1 MRRKWFIGILI
12 LAVVGAV
19 LAVVFVNMFT
29 SKSTSPMAED
39 LNFVSNSGYLCAE
52 SDEYQDIIEYFD
64 NVSTALN
71 TESDEQDKVV
81 LNCKNLYIAF
91 SKEARFI
98 NKQLAFSEYTNTYK
112 NSIKNV
118 ERLLKNAQ
126 KNANEA
132 KIYIK
137 NKKTMVSSN
146 PYWTAGTWYECK
158 DYVLKMIK
166 DTNSALKLIAGVY
179 QAGVSSKLLN
189 NKLSSLIFETT
200 QDLADKVVA
209 DLEVTNSAD
218 QISNFSQIYFNQSG
232 IEKIMSYQYNSSV
245 REKVETILNAENRAE
260 LAVYQEFLE
269 GNLN

>member
-1 MRRKWFIGILI
+1 MKRKWFIGILI

-39 LNFVSNSGYLCAE
+39 LNFASSSGYLCVE
-52 SDEYQDIIEYFD
+52 SDEYKDIIEYFD

-71 TESDEQDKVV
+71 AESDDQDKVV
-81 LNCKNLYIAF
+81 SNCKNLYIAF
-91 SKEARFI
+91 SKEAGFI

-137 NKKTMVSSN
+137 NKKTIVGSS

-158 DYVLKMIK
+158 DYILKMIK
-166 DTNSALKLIAGVY
+166 DTNRALKLVDEVYSAGVK
-179 QAGVSSKLLN
+179 SKLTN
-189 NKLSSLIFETT
+189 NNLSTLIFQTT
-200 QDLADKVVA
+200 QALADEA
-209 DLEVTNSAD
+209 ISNIETQNSSAT
-218 QISNFSQIYFNQSG
+218 ISNFSQIYFTDYE
-232 IEKIMSYQYNSSV
+232 IIMSYQYNASV
-245 REKVETILNAENRAE
+245 REKIDTIFNAENRAE
-260 LAVYQEFLE
+260 LAAYQEFLE